1 VSLGLILGLLLAALL
16 GLLLLILLLQQRR
29 TAAGVEALSAAREA
43 DRAPLLLQQQIDG
56 LRSEL
61 GRSLDASTQNLN
73 QQLAQVLTTVN
84 QRLHQNAELMQQTQ
98 QALGERLDSTA
109 QVVGAVQRSLGGLEE
124 ANRKIYEIGKDIA
137 SLQQIL
143 RAPKL
148 RGGLGELLLEDLLAQ
163 ILPADHFAAQYAF
176 RSGQKVDA
184 VIKLGTGLVPVDSKF
199 PLENFR
205 RLLDAQGDDERA
217 RARRAFVTDVKRHID
232 TVAAKYILPD
242 EGTFDFAL
250 MYIPA
255 ENVYYEIVVKD
266 EQTGDAG
273 IGEYALTRKVIP
285 VSPGCFY
292 AYLQAIVL
300 GLRGLRIEER
310 SHEILQQLARL
321 RGDFDRFREDFRL
334 VGRHLNNAVSSFAGA
349 DRRLE
354 HLDSRFAGIAEAD
367 AAKLAG
373 GDVVTSDIVTSD
385 VVTRA
390 AVDDLAG
397 PQAASGLAAAPVASA
412 KRR

>member
-1 VSLGLILGLLLAALL
+1 MTPTLVLSGVLGAVVVLLLVVLR
-16 GLLLLILLLQQRR
+16 QQHR
-29 TAAGVEALSAAREA
+29 TAAGLEALSLAREA
-43 DRAPLLLQQQIDG
+43 DRSPLMLQQQIDG
-56 LRSEL
+56 LRVEL
-61 GRSLDASTQNLN
+61 GRSLDAGAQNLN
-73 QQLAQVLTTVN
+73 QQLAQVAAVVG
-84 QRLHQNAELMQQTQ
+84 QRLHENAELMQQTHRV
-98 QALGERLDSTA
+98 LGERLDSTV
-109 QVVGAVQRSLGGLEE
+109 QVVGAVHRSLGGLEE

-137 SLQQIL
+137 SLQHIL

-163 ILPADHFAAQYAF
+163 ILPANHYEMQYTF
-176 RSGQKVDA
+176 RNGQKVDA
-184 VIKLGTGLVPVDSKF
+184 VIKLGNGLVPVDSKF

-205 RLLDAQGDDERA
+205 RLLDAHTDDERG
-217 RARRAFVTDVKRHID
+217 RVRRAFVADVRRHID
-232 TVAAKYILPD
+232 TIATKYIVPD

-266 EQTGDAG
+266 EQTGDAH
-273 IGEYALTRKVIP
+273 IGEYALARKVIP

-292 AYLQAIVL
+292 AYLQAILL

-334 VGRHLNNAVSSFAGA
+334 LGRHLNNAASSFAGA

-354 HLDSRFAGIAEAD
+354 RLDSCFATIADRDGATGALTAAD
-367 AAKLAG
+367 
-373 GDVVTSDIVTSD
+373 GDDGQTNS
-385 VVTRA
+385 
-390 AVDDLAG
+390 
-397 PQAASGLAAAPVASA
+397 
-412 KRR
+412 RRSQ

>member
-1 VSLGLILGLLLAALL
+1 VSLGLLLGLVLAALL
-16 GLLLLILLLQQRR
+16 GLLLLILLVQQRR
-29 TAAGVEALSAAREA
+29 TAAAVEALRAAREA
-43 DRAPLLLQQQIDG
+43 DRAPLMLQQQIDG

-61 GRSLDASTQNLN
+61 GRSLDAGTQNLN
-73 QQLAQVLTTVN
+73 QQLAQMLTTVN

-98 QALGERLDSTA
+98 RALGERLDSTA

-163 ILPADHFAAQYAF
+163 ILPGDHFVAQYTF
-176 RSGQKVDA
+176 RTGQKVDA

-205 RLLDAQGDDERA
+205 RLLDAQTEDDRA

-232 TVAAKYILPD
+232 AVAAKYILPD

-266 EQTGDAG
+266 EQTGEAG
-273 IGEYALTRKVIP
+273 IGEYALARKVIP

-321 RGDFDRFREDFRL
+321 RGDFDRFRDDFRL

-354 HLDSRFAGIAEAD
+354 RLDSRFAGIAEAD
-367 AAKLAG
+367 ATA
-373 GDVVTSDIVTSD
+373 TSE
-385 VVTRA
+385 
-390 AVDDLAG
+390 
-397 PQAASGLAAAPVASA
+397 LAADGTADSLVQKQTAPSPASLALASA
-412 KRR
+412 KK

>member
-1 VSLGLILGLLLAALL
+1 MTVAVAIGLALAALAV
-16 GLLLLILLLQQRR
+16 LLVIVLVQQRR
-29 TAAGVEALSAAREA
+29 TAAGVAALNAAREA
-43 DRAPLLLQQQIDG
+43 DRSSLLLQQQIDG
-56 LRSEL
+56 LRGEL
-61 GRSLDASTQNLN
+61 GRSLEAGTQTVNQHLAQMLAAVN
-73 QQLAQVLTTVN
+73 QQL
-84 QRLHQNAELMQQTQ
+84 HHNAELMQQTQ
-98 QALGERLDSTA
+98 RALGERLDNTA
-109 QVVGAVQRSLGGLEE
+109 QVVGAVHRSLGGLEE

-163 ILPADHFAAQYAF
+163 ILPADHFVAQYAF
-176 RSGQKVDA
+176 RAGQKVDA
-184 VIKLGTGLVPVDSKF
+184 VIKLGSGLVPVDSKF

-205 RLLDAQGDDERA
+205 RLLDARSEDDRA
-217 RARRAFVTDVKRHID
+217 RVRRAFVADVKRHID

-266 EQTGDAG
+266 EQAADAG
-273 IGEYALTRKVIP
+273 IGEYALARKVIP

-334 VGRHLNNAVSSFAGA
+334 VGRHLNNAVSTFAGA

-354 HLDSRFAGIAEAD
+354 RLDSRFATIVEVEVSGEP
-367 AAKLAG
+367 AG
-373 GDVVTSDIVTSD
+373 EPVLVAG
-385 VVTRA
+385 A
-390 AVDDLAG
+390 AVDRPGGAPTPSLF
-397 PQAASGLAAAPVASA
+397 AATASA
-412 KRR
+412 VSVKKG